1 MAGPLGPVFNQDM
14 IRWAQP
20 DTYLGMTFGV
30 GGLYFMLAWLVANFL
45 LLFIIYVAV
54 RGGWKTYGI
63 VKLKRKGGLL
73 VKKFLK
79 SRGGPSMMLGIAA
92 IVITLIALFL
102 PWYTISASSDTSPL
116 AKQGGVTL
124 MTINGISGLQV
135 NMFIGSGESTSGFR
149 NLFSAQFPFLLIFL
163 AGLVLLTLDII
174 GVKSYKKLGN
184 KFIFGA
190 ITSLFPF
197 ILIFAFIKI
206 LPTFL
211 PWASALVPGQQIP
224 PQVDTTVHAVAENPI
239 YGTNSQ
245 TFPVVGYT
253 TVSWGFGIGAYLFLV
268 AGFIMRST
276 SELQAT
282 PTQPSPPPKSSSPS
296 PPPPPPQPKS

>member
-1 MAGPLGPVFNQDM
+1 M
-14 IRWAQP
+14 
-20 DTYLGMTFGV
+20 LGM
-30 GGLYFMLAWLVANFL
+30 
-45 LLFIIYVAV
+45 
-54 RGGWKTYGI
+54 
-63 VKLKRKGGLL
+63 
-73 VKKFLK
+73 
-79 SRGGPSMMLGIAA
+79 AA

-102 PWYTISASSDTSPL
+102 PWYTISASSDTGPL

-135 NMFIGSGESTSGFR
+135 NMFLGSGESTSGFR

-163 AGLVLLTLDII
+163 AGLVLLALDII
-174 GVKSYKKLGN
+174 GVKSGKKLGN

-197 ILIFAFIKI
+197 ILIFAFIMI

-224 PQVDTTVHAVAENPI
+224 PQVDTMVHAVAGNPV

-268 AGFIMRST
+268 AAIMRIVAGFIMRST
-276 SELQAT
+276 PELQAA
-282 PTQPSPPPKSSSPS
+282 PTQPPPPPKPSSPS
-296 PPPPPPQPKS
+296 PPPPPPPQRKS